1 MDTPSRTGRETGEIG
16 IKGAVTGTRTLRK
29 VPVTGKSA
37 TPPGPKGDPVVD
49 TSVAHPARVYDYL
62 LGGSVNFAVDREAAV
77 HATAAIGG
85 VDVARMIVRA
95 NRDFLGE
102 IVRYLATEAGV
113 RQYLDIGTGIPTGDN
128 VHEVAQRAAPD
139 ARIVY
144 ADYDPIVLAHAHQ
157 LLESTPEGATDYVH
171 GDLRDPGPILD
182 KAAETLDFDQPIA
195 VVLIGVLHFIRESDD
210 PYGIVARLMDAVPSG
225 SYLAISHLASDL
237 QAEQMADMA
246 GRYDESVD
254 EAMIVRSH
262 AEVSR
267 FFEGLELVGRG
278 VVRIDQWGAPEGEP
292 DETAEW
298 VMPVYGAVGRK
309 P

>member
-1 MDTPSRTGRETGEIG
+1 
-16 IKGAVTGTRTLRK
+16 
-29 VPVTGKSA
+29 
-37 TPPGPKGDPVVD
+37 
-49 TSVAHPARVYDYL
+49 
-62 LGGSVNFAVDREAAV
+62 
-77 HATAAIGG
+77 
-85 VDVARMIVRA
+85 
-95 NRDFLGE
+95 
-102 IVRYLATEAGV
+102 
-113 RQYLDIGTGIPTGDN
+113 
-128 VHEVAQRAAPD
+128 
-139 ARIVY
+139 
-144 ADYDPIVLAHAHQ
+144 
-157 LLESTPEGATDYVH
+157 
-171 GDLRDPGPILD
+171 
-182 KAAETLDFDQPIA
+182 
-195 VVLIGVLHFIRESDD
+195 
-210 PYGIVARLMDAVPSG
+210 MDAVPSG

-267 FFEGLELVGRG
+267 FFEGLDLVGRG

>member
-1 MDTPSRTGRETGEIG
+1 
-16 IKGAVTGTRTLRK
+16 
-29 VPVTGKSA
+29 VTGKSS
-37 TPPGPKGDPVVD
+37 TSSGPKGDPVVD

-85 VDVARMIVRA
+85 VDVARGIVRA
-95 NRDFLGE
+95 NRGFLGD
-102 IVRYLATEAGV
+102 IVRYLADEAGI
-113 RQYLDIGTGIPTGDN
+113 RQFLDIGTGIPTGDN
-128 VHEVAQRAAPD
+128 VHEVAQRSAPE

-144 ADYDPIVLAHAHQ
+144 VDYDPIVLAHAHQ
-157 LLESTPEGATDYVH
+157 LLESTPEGATSYVH
-171 GDLRDPGPILD
+171 GDLRDPGPILER
-182 KAAETLDFDQPIA
+182 ASETLDFDKPIA
-195 VVLIGVLHFIRESDD
+195 VILIGVLHFVRESED
-210 PYGIVARLMDAVPSG
+210 PYAIVARLMEAVPSG

-246 GRYDESVD
+246 ERYDESVD

-278 VVRIDQWGAPEGEP
+278 VICIDQWGSPEGEP
-292 DETAEW
+292 DAASEGW

>member
-1 MDTPSRTGRETGEIG
+1 MQGTATGN
-16 IKGAVTGTRTLRK
+16 RTLRK
-29 VPVTGKSA
+29 VPVTGTSSTSA
-37 TPPGPKGDPVVD
+37 GSKGEPVVD

-62 LGGSVNFAVDREAAV
+62 LGGSVNFDVDREAAV

-85 VDVARMIVRA
+85 VDVARGIVRA
-95 NRDFLGE
+95 NRDFLRE
-102 IVRYLATEAGV
+102 AVSYLATEAGI

-128 VHEVAQRAAPD
+128 VHEVAQRAAPE

-144 ADYDPIVLAHAHQ
+144 VDYDPIVLAHAHQ
-157 LLESTPEGATDYVH
+157 LLTSTPEGKTAYVH
-171 GDLRDPGPILD
+171 GDLRDPGPILER
-182 KAAETLDFDQPIA
+182 ATETLDFSQPIA
-195 VVLIGVLHFIRESDD
+195 VVLIGVLHFVRDSED
-210 PYGIVARLMDAVPSG
+210 PHAIVARLMDAMPSG

-246 GRYDESVD
+246 ERYDESVD

-267 FFEGLELVGRG
+267 FFDGLELVGRG
-278 VVRIDQWGAPEGEP
+278 VVRIDQWGAPEDEP
-292 DETAEW
+292 DAAGGW
-298 VMPVYGAVGRK
+298 VMPVYGALGRK